1 MTFTLDDGR
10 YALDVFAVR
19 RVVRVVEVTPLP
31 GAPHGVVGVVDVSGE
46 VVPVFDLRVRFGL
59 EPREVRLSDQLVVAA
74 ASRRT
79 VALLVDGVE
88 DVLEAQE
95 DAVVPAADVLPGLG
109 HVEGVLTLADG
120 LVFLHD
126 LDTILSLQEARE
138 LDEAM
143 EARDGVASV

>member
-95 DAVVPAADVLPGLG
+95 EAVVPAADVLPGLG